1 MVSDSS
7 QNNKRIAK
15 NTLLLYFRM
24 LLTMAVSL
32 YTSRVVL
39 GALGVE
45 DYGIYNV
52 VGGVVAMFS
61 ILSGSLSSAISRYLA
76 FEIGRNNEKKLSEI
90 FSSSITIQLIISV
103 IIVIVSE
110 TIGLWF
116 LNNKMVIPEHRI
128 VAANWVY
135 QISIFTFVV
144 NLLSIPYNACII
156 AHERMSAFA
165 WISILE
171 ALGKLVIA
179 WCIIVSPID
188 KLVFFSSLIAL
199 MALIIRGIYT
209 YYCNRHFH
217 ECKYNLKI
225 RKEIFKE
232 MLSFA
237 GWNFIGSSSAILRDQ
252 GGSILIN
259 LFFGPSVNAARAVA
273 NRVNAAITSFV
284 QNFMIALNP
293 QITKS
298 YANGDKDYMFK
309 LIYEGARLSYY
320 ILLLLSAP
328 VLLNTHYILVLWL
341 KVVPEYTV
349 IFIQLTLLFALCES
363 ISNPLI
369 TATQATGK
377 IKKYQIIVGGLQMLN
392 IPIAYFILKHGGSPE
407 SILYVAIIISQSC
420 LSARLLLL
428 KNLIGLKICY
438 YLKHVYINVI
448 IVSLLSLI
456 VPYVVSCFII
466 DSLLCFIVTT
476 LTSIFF
482 TLFVVFYVGCSKLE
496 RKNIIIII
504 KKTVAKIR
512 YDKHC

>member
-199 MALIIRGIYT
+199 MALII
-209 YYCNRHFH
+209 
-217 ECKYNLKI
+217 L
-225 RKEIFKE
+225 
-232 MLSFA
+232 MPL
-237 GWNFIGSSSAILRDQ
+237 D
-252 GGSILIN
+252 LI
-259 LFFGPSVNAARAVA
+259 
-273 NRVNAAITSFV
+273 
-284 QNFMIALNP
+284 
-293 QITKS
+293 
-298 YANGDKDYMFK
+298 
-309 LIYEGARLSYY
+309 
-320 ILLLLSAP
+320 
-328 VLLNTHYILVLWL
+328 
-341 KVVPEYTV
+341 
-349 IFIQLTLLFALCES
+349 
-363 ISNPLI
+363 
-369 TATQATGK
+369 
-377 IKKYQIIVGGLQMLN
+377 
-392 IPIAYFILKHGGSPE
+392 
-407 SILYVAIIISQSC
+407 
-420 LSARLLLL
+420 
-428 KNLIGLKICY
+428 
-438 YLKHVYINVI
+438 
-448 IVSLLSLI
+448 LSLI
-456 VPYVVSCFII
+456 FF
-466 DSLLCFIVTT
+466 LCISRT
-476 LTSIFF
+476 FF
-482 TLFVVFYVGCSKLE
+482 LPFEPLNGSSP
-496 RKNIIIII
+496 
-504 KKTVAKIR
+504 
-512 YDKHC
+512 